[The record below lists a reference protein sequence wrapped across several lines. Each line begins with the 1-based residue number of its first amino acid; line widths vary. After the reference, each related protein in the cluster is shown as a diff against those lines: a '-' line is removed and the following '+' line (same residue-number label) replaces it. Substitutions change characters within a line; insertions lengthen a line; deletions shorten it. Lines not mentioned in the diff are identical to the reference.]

1 MQDYMGLGN
10 QCRTNKPS
18 TVGINWRWRMIED
31 DLSDELLEEVLAVT
45 KRYGRMNWANNE
57 DS

>member
-1 MQDYMGLGN
+1 
-10 QCRTNKPS
+10 
-18 TVGINWRWRMIED
+18 MIED